1 MSEIKNQLKQ
11 ELADVEWRDLIS
23 HAQRDVLIVVNASLD
38 LLEVGHAIATDQ
50 VNIVQ
55 NWISQNLIHK
65 PTPEQLSDWNIT
77 PERQFSTLIVQP
89 FVLVQSVN
97 VSELE

>member
-23 HAQRDVLIVVNASLD
+23 HAQRDILIVVNASLD
-38 LLEVGHAIATDQ
+38 LLEVGLAIATDQ

-55 NWISQNLIHK
+55 NLISQNLIHK
-65 PTPEQLSDWNIT
+65 PTPEQLSNWNST
-77 PERQFSTLIVQP
+77 PEKQFKTLIVQP